1 MKGSRSSIMELTDI
15 HSHILPGLDDG
26 AKNQQES
33 LSLVRMAYEQGITH
47 FIATPHYSPQFHNCS
62 PALIRERCLALEEEA
77 KNKIASEIRIYPGQ
91 EIYWEDGALEKLD
104 AGELLTMADSSYVLI
119 EFMPQE
125 SYRRI
130 YQSLRTLRLE
140 GYLPILAHAERY
152 GELRKKSLDELV
164 DTGVLIQMNYG
175 SVGSRMFDRDER
187 WCRKQLKEG
196 LIHFLGTDM
205 HSTDRR
211 PPATEKALTW
221 MQSHLEEDE
230 ITLLCREHGEQI
242 IMNQSI

>member
-1 MKGSRSSIMELTDI
+1 MKGSISSKMELTDI

-26 AKNQQES
+26 AKNLQES
-33 LSLVRMAYEQGITH
+33 LALVRMAYEQGITH
-47 FIATPHYSPQFHNCS
+47 IIATPHYSPQFHNCR
-62 PALIRERCLALEEEA
+62 PTLIRERCLALEEEVQ
-77 KNKIASEIRIYPGQ
+77 KNIAPEIRIYPGQ
-91 EIYWEDGALEKLD
+91 EICWEDGVPEKLD
-104 AGELLTMADSSYVLI
+104 AGELLTLADSSYVLI

-130 YQSLRTLRLE
+130 YQSLRTLRLA

-152 GELRKKSLDELV
+152 GELRKKGLEELA
-164 DTGVLIQMNYG
+164 DTDILIQMNYG
-175 SVGSRMFDRDER
+175 SIGSRMFDRDER

-205 HSTDRR
+205 HSTNRR

-221 MQSHLEEDE
+221 MRSHLEEDE
-230 ITLLCREHGEQI
+230 IMLLCREHGEQI